1 MALFVRASVCSLTGR
16 VRGAYSQCVGR
27 CNVIV
32 LVLVLLVAPARGQKP
47 DRRAAAVHF
56 KKGEA
61 QYNKGEFTR
70 AIAEF
75 TRAHELSPHPTCLF
89 NIARSHENLG
99 NYPQALDFYRQA
111 LALTAAPVDRID
123 IERRIRNIESRPVKV
138 FVSSRPP
145 GAAVSVDGRRE
156 PEPGLTPLVL
166 KLAPGEHLLVFRLAG
181 HHLATRRVEVE
192 MEKELPVEA
201 KLEALPGP
209 CPPPPPPC
217 PDCPAPRPC
226 PRLELADLGRLGLH
240 FSLMGAFYISPNRPF
255 AGGPG
260 VQIHAT
266 WRRIVMGAQLT
277 GFPVGEEQQD
287 ITIHSSDPDSRDT
300 FNKVLYQSLIA
311 QLEGGYSFP
320 FRTSYIYTTLGLG
333 AFIDQITY
341 SKGKTTRSV
350 PARAFT
356 WSVGGGLEAMVT
368 RWLSVGVALRVGAI
382 HGERANEEAADEGTP
397 DPVTLIP
404 VVEEDNLVK
413 SDAIQPYM
421 VLWGGVSLH
430 L

>member
-1 MALFVRASVCSLTGR
+1 MIAL
-16 VRGAYSQCVGR
+16 
-27 CNVIV
+27 V
-32 LVLVLLVAPARGQKP
+32 LVLVATPAWGQKP

-61 QYNKGEFTR
+61 QYNKGEFAR

-99 NYPQALDFYRQA
+99 DYPRALEFYRKA
-111 LALTAAPVDRID
+111 LALTTAPADRAD

-145 GAAVSVDGRRE
+145 GASVSVDGRRD

-166 KLAPGEHLLVFRLAG
+166 KLVPGEHLLVFRLEG

-192 MEKELPVEA
+192 MEKELPVEV
-201 KLEALPGP
+201 KLEPLPGP

-217 PDCPAPRPC
+217 PTCPAPKAC
-226 PRLELADLGRLGLH
+226 PKPKLADLGRLGLH
-240 FSLMGAFYISPNRPF
+240 FSVMGAFYVSPDRPF

-266 WRRIVMGAQLT
+266 WHRIVMGAQLT

-287 ITIHSSDPDSRDT
+287 ITIHSTDPDSSDT
-300 FNKVLYQSLIA
+300 FSKVLYQALIA
-311 QLEGGYSFP
+311 QAEGGYSFP
-320 FRTSYIYTTLGLG
+320 FRTSYVYTTLGLG
-333 AFIDQITY
+333 VFVDRITY

-350 PARAFT
+350 QAKAFT

-368 RWLSVGVALRVGAI
+368 RWFSVGVALRVGAV
-382 HGERANEEAADEGTP
+382 HGERGNEAATDEGTP
-397 DPVTLIP
+397 DPVTKIP

-413 SDAIQPYM
+413 SDAIQPYL
-421 VLWGGVSLH
+421 VIWGGATLH